1 MYKKKGKAPVPNKHS
16 SINALQYVVWMFV
29 VCVYHPEAATFN
41 ASKTV
46 ACVDSPS
53 GGSRG
58 AGLITGTFSAL
69 NLSNKLNWN
78 PVNPGWKPFPDEL
91 SYVLETGIGEGFTEK
106 SVVRKAL
113 Y

>member
-1 MYKKKGKAPVPNKHS
+1 MTPASYGMYKKGMAPVPNKHS

-46 ACVDSPS
+46 ASVYSPS

-58 AGLITGTFSAL
+58 EGLIAGTFPPWICLIS
-69 NLSNKLNWN
+69 
-78 PVNPGWKPFPDEL
+78 
-91 SYVLETGIGEGFTEK
+91 
-106 SVVRKAL
+106 
-113 Y
+113 